1 MIAWIPVDNCYVW
14 LRCPKRLNRTLYS
27 RRLWETWFQKYSDHD
42 LVQEDWATST
52 HVECPNKPDSR
63 WLPKRACFDV
73 VSSVVNSEA
82 RNALHVRLPS
92 LHMRLLPNRARG
104 HDEKNHGISLYYNI
118 YIYTLIIHDKPIW
131 SGIGHWTHLI
141 CKNSSI
147 LPAKRTVISKESY
160 HAIDLRCANHT
171 PVLSIGEGVV
181 KEIAESHKYLG
192 MQHLIPWSVWKLL
205 KREIWN
211 EMLGGSN
218 HVRNSILRCLIFRR
232 LTCYCGL
239 WPWTLITSHHLRL
252 MYVQMVSI

>member
-1 MIAWIPVDNCYVW
+1 MLYMWD
-14 LRCPKRLNRTLYS
+14 CPRYICDCSPTEPGVTMKKIMAFPYIT
-27 RRLWETWFQKYSDHD
+27 
-42 LVQEDWATST
+42 
-52 HVECPNKPDSR
+52 
-63 WLPKRACFDV
+63 
-73 VSSVVNSEA
+73 
-82 RNALHVRLPS
+82 
-92 LHMRLLPNRARG
+92 
-104 HDEKNHGISLYYNI
+104 I
-118 YIYTLIIHDKPIW
+118 YIYILINHDKPIW

-205 KREIWN
+205 KREIYN